1 MKKLGV
7 QVAAFLAI
15 GLMLWGVFAWR
26 DRSMLKKM
34 RDEMA
39 VARRDTVIVTLTDTL
54 RQRDSVYLAGRTVY
68 RDAVRNPGSTRDD
81 IIRTC
86 NQVVLSCDSVRATN
100 GALRD
105 SLTAQVAALRAMK
118 ARKPPRLSAFA
129 LGGYDWL
136 NGRPLAQLG
145 GEARIV
151 GALSLVGYIEAAQ
164 GPADEKLQTRG
175 VVAAKFTF
183 R

>member
-1 MKKLGV
+1 MKKIGIQL
-7 QVAAFLAI
+7 AAFLVA
-15 GLMLWGVFAWR
+15 GLVLVGVISWR

-39 VARRDTVIVTLTDTL
+39 IARRDTVIVTLTDTL

-68 RDAVRNPGSTRDD
+68 RETVRNPGSTRDD
-81 IIRTC
+81 IIRSC
-86 NQVVLSCDSVRATN
+86 NQVVLACDSVRSTN
-100 GALRD
+100 TALRD
-105 SLTAQVAALRAMK
+105 SLTAQVDALRAMRE
-118 ARKPPRLSAFA
+118 RKPPRLSAFA

-136 NGRPLAQLG
+136 NGRPLAQAG
-145 GEARIV
+145 VEARIV
-151 GALSLVGYIEAAQ
+151 GALSVTAYVEAAQ

-175 VVAAKFTF
+175 VVAAKFSF